1 MNNRL
6 THAQNYYTIEEKIM
20 LIARFMT
27 NFVGE
32 KKRFSIFFI
41 SFPAM
46 ILSLTLTACNT
57 ATDTAKP
64 SAPPP
69 VPNVK
74 VAHAISKEM
83 TQWDEYTGRIEAVN
97 EVQLRSRV
105 SGYIE
110 KVQFAAGAKVKKGD
124 ILFLIDNKPYKSQ
137 LNFANAEQEK
147 AKVKYELAKNDL
159 ARAEKL
165 VAEKAISAEEF
176 DMRSYAVRETSAIL
190 QSAQA
195 SVYAAQLN
203 VAYCEIRAP
212 ISGRISREVLTEGNL
227 VNTSDNTVL
236 ATIVS
241 LDPVY
246 VYVDADERSILNY
259 RTQNTNHELNGSP
272 VSLELNSDDKNRYQ
286 GHIDYVAPK
295 EDTKT
300 GTISLR
306 GVFDNPHELLSPG
319 FFARMRVQNNAPYS
333 ALLLPDKAIGKD
345 QTQHFVWVV
354 KDDNQVEYRKV
365 TLGMRDN
372 NLRVIREGINPQ
384 DLIVIE
390 GIQKI
395 RPNTQVNPERI
406 DVATSPDTH

>member
-1 MNNRL
+1 
-6 THAQNYYTIEEKIM
+6 M

-27 NFVGE
+27 HFVRE
-32 KKRFSIFFI
+32 KRHSSIYLIAFSSI
-41 SFPAM
+41 
-46 ILSLTLTACNT
+46 ILSLMLTACNS

-64 SAPPP
+64 FAQPS
-69 VPNVK
+69 PNVK
-74 VAHAISKEM
+74 VAQAISKEM

-124 ILFLIDNKPYKSQ
+124 LLFLIDNKPYKSQ

-159 ARAEKL
+159 ARADKL

-176 DMRSYAVRETSAIL
+176 DMRSHAVRETSAIL
-190 QSAQA
+190 ESAQA

-203 VAYCEIRAP
+203 VSYCEIRAP

-259 RTQNTNHELNGSP
+259 RTQNTNHDLNGSP
-272 VSLELNSDDKNRYQ
+272 VSLELT
-286 GHIDYVAPK
+286 IDAQELDRGGCSYTF
-295 EDTKT
+295 DTLT
-300 GTISLR
+300 SLR
-306 GVFDNPHELLSPG
+306 HHHSQTLLLFIGSDAFNHLTTWYRWQEIFDLAHVVVITRPDTVLNSLSD
-319 FFARMRVQNNAPYS
+319 FFKKRLIHDKKILKKYS
-333 ALLLPDKAIGKD
+333 AGGLFFQEITQLAISATAIRGMIAAGCSPRFLLPDAVID
-345 QTQHFVWVV
+345 YITQHQLY
-354 KDDNQVEYRKV
+354 KE
-365 TLGMRDN
+365 
-372 NLRVIREGINPQ
+372 
-384 DLIVIE
+384 
-390 GIQKI
+390 
-395 RPNTQVNPERI
+395 
-406 DVATSPDTH
+406 